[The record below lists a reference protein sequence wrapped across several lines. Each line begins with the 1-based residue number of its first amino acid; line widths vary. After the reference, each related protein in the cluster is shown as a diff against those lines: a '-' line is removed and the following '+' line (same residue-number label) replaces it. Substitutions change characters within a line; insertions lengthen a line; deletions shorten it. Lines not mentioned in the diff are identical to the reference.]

1 MQCYSIEDGVVTL
14 NIKAQPASSKNEFSG
29 LYGEDALKVRVK
41 AAAVEGAANKE
52 LVKFLSKSF
61 KVAKSDIHFKS
72 GETSKIKR
80 LSFPLTDAFLTIMK
94 EFDNGKSL

>member
-1 MQCYSIEDGVVTL
+1 MKFYKIEDEKVTL
-14 NIKAQPASSKNEFSG
+14 NIKAQPAASKNEFSG
-29 LYGEDALKVRVK
+29 IYGEDALKIRVK

-61 KVAKSDIHFKS
+61 KVAKSDITFKS

-80 LSFPLTDAFLTIMK
+80 LCFPVTEAFLKIMK
-94 EFDNGKSL
+94 EFEDGKSI

>member
-1 MQCYSIEDGVVTL
+1 MKFYKIENETVTL
-14 NIKAQPASSKNEFSG
+14 NIKAQPAASKNEFSG
-29 LYGEDALKVRVK
+29 LYGEDALKIRVK

-61 KVAKSDIHFKS
+61 KVAKSDIKFKS

-80 LSFPLTDAFLTIMK
+80 LCFPVTEAFLKIMK
-94 EFDNGKSL
+94 EFEDGKSI

>member
-61 KVAKSDIHFKS
+61 KVAKSDIKFKS

>member
-1 MQCYSIEDGVVTL
+1 MKCYSIDNEMVTL
-14 NIKAQPASSKNEFSG
+14 NVKAQPAASRNEFSG
-29 LYGEDALKVRVK
+29 LYGEDALKIRVK

-61 KVAKSDIHFKS
+61 KVAKSDITFKS

-80 LSFPLTDAFLTIMK
+80 LCFPVTELFLTKMK
-94 EFDNGKSL
+94 EIEDGKSL

>member
-1 MQCYSIEDGVVTL
+1 MKCYSVEDGVVIL

-61 KVAKSDIHFKS
+61 KVAKSDIKFKS

>member
-1 MQCYSIEDGVVTL
+1 MKCYSIENGVVTL

-61 KVAKSDIHFKS
+61 KVAKSDITFKS
-72 GETSKIKR
+72 GQTSKIKR
-80 LSFPLTDAFLTIMK
+80 LSFPLTDEFLNIMK
-94 EFDNGKSL
+94 EIENGKSL

>member
-61 KVAKSDIHFKS
+61 KVAKSDIEFKS